1 MPDLFCFSVT
11 PILYMRL
18 SGYCSLFPILYSFR
32 AIFQKCY
39 FNSFAGHTLV
49 TRYLLLIPDNGLF
62 VFLHLLKKCT
72 KIPLIFSYYCFLF
85 QYLRFTLHVLSS
97 SSINSYYL
105 ITYFYLFFYLFS
117 RNKSPIIYPKSNF
130 LYSFFSVSKK
140 MHKNLACLRFLLA
153 PHTCSGYFGCFQ
165 AHSFFLRFIFAG
177 STPSLFPFYFSLI
190 PRSLLQV
197 YNSWYKLPLYW
208 QGHPLK

>member
-117 RNKSPIIYPKSNF
+117 RNKSPIIYPNPI
-130 LYSFFSVSKK
+130 SFIRFFQSQKK
-140 MHKNLACLRFLLA
+140 CTKISPASGFYWLPIPVPVILAAFKRIR
-153 PHTCSGYFGCFQ
+153 S
-165 AHSFFLRFIFAG
+165 SFVLFLREVRLPF
-177 STPSLFPFYFSLI
+177 SLFTFHLFLVPCYRFIILGTSY
-190 PRSLLQV
+190 
-197 YNSWYKLPLYW
+197 LYI
-208 QGHPLK
+208 GKDTL